1 LEDVLVVLSV
11 VSLVFELEEQ
21 LVFVLEEPL
30 VFE

>member
-21 LVFVLEEPL
+21 LVFVLEEPW